1 MVAIAL
7 APLIPLIG
15 RLGIAGT
22 KTFLKSPMGKK
33 ILDSL
38 VGGSATAYGLERTG
52 VADKLF
58 NLVDDLKTGSDL
70 EAESK
75 EEREAKKEKR
85 KKQIKTVQGSRAAGM
100 TADEQKAAAER
111 GDFDFMINPLLVPD
125 PDAGKPDI
133 ETFPEL
139 TEAEKLPQT
148 TGGGIIDI
156 NELINKP
163 LINVPEKIDTDLISD
178 PIPEIEDF
186 TILTIAN
193 KDKEFVKIGK
203 KTYPKEQTE
212 LRYRTTDGRSYRV
225 VKEEFKDKDEKK
237 RIANGE
243 FVRETLPQFLEDNPT
258 IKERL
263 YTPKISG
270 TKELEK
276 IRKHYLNEHGI
287 DFKTDT
293 YKKIVSQTIGERG
306 SKELTGKQPPPSQV
320 AQREFEAILRDFAK
334 QQGMVISAPEM
345 DRYLQEFRIAIR
357 EQNPDKAVG
366 EFYSKEDLRGASNL
380 IMDTIFQGKFR
391 KEQFGSDMGFD
402 EYMDSFIKNRL
413 DRKMQ
418 TKKNLETKS
427 GTTDKRKDPMKQI
440 QTLGHTGSI
449 AQGDIL
455 FGEAVNPERYTSE
468 SFRDNI
474 DKEKLMVKYRKAL
487 KENNTK
493 EMTKIENQLKKRDL
507 RAMYIDDDG
516 FEVYI
521 GAEPKEGQ
529 LKDGGMVDIFKMTR
543 PLNAQR

>member
-1 MVAIAL
+1 MVAFVVPAGITATRVAAPVIANL
-7 APLIPLIG
+7 VRTYGPRILDAA
-15 RLGIAGT
+15 AGT
-22 KTFLKSPMGKK
+22 GIGAFIG
-33 ILDSL
+33 
-38 VGGSATAYGLERTG
+38 
-52 VADKLF
+52 DKLF
-58 NLVDDLKTGSDL
+58 NLSDDVKTGSDL

-85 KKQIKTVQGSRAAGM
+85 KEQIKTVQGSRAAGM

-111 GDFDFMINPLLVPD
+111 GDFSPMVNPFLVID
-125 PDAGKPDI
+125 PDVNKPKILD
-133 ETFPEL
+133 TPEL
-139 TEAEKLPQT
+139 TEEEKLPQT
-148 TGGGIIDI
+148 TGGSIIDI
-156 NELINKP
+156 NELINRP
-163 LINVPEKIDTDLISD
+163 LINVPEKIDTNLISD

-366 EFYSKEDLRGASNL
+366 EFYSKEDVRGASNL

-427 GTTDKRKDPMKQI
+427 GATDKRKDPMKQI

-468 SFRDNI
+468 SFKDNI

-529 LKDGGMVDIFKMTR
+529 LKDGGIVSINKMTR
-543 PLNAQR
+543 PLDGQR

>member
-1 MVAIAL
+1 MAIPAVLAL
-7 APLIPLIG
+7 GARVGMPAARELIKKYGPSILDAA
-15 RLGIAGT
+15 AGT
-22 KTFLKSPMGKK
+22 GIGAFIG
-33 ILDSL
+33 
-38 VGGSATAYGLERTG
+38 
-52 VADKLF
+52 DKLF
-58 NLVDDLKTGSDL
+58 NLSDDVKTGSDL

-111 GDFDFMINPLLVPD
+111 GDFGPMINPFLVID
-125 PDAGKPDI
+125 PDVNKPKILD
-133 ETFPEL
+133 TPEL
-139 TEAEKLPQT
+139 TEEEKLPTT
-148 TGGGIIDI
+148 TGGVIDI

-163 LINVPEKIDTDLISD
+163 LITVPENIDTNLISD

-193 KDKEFVKIGK
+193 KDKKFVKIGK

-225 VKEEFKDKDEKK
+225 VKEEFKDKDEKE

-276 IRKHYLNEHGI
+276 IRKYYLNKHGI

-306 SKELTGKQPPPSQV
+306 SKELTGKQPPPSEV
-320 AQREFEAILRDFAK
+320 AQKQFESILRDFAK
-334 QQGMVISAPEM
+334 QQGMVISGPEM

-427 GTTDKRKDPMKQI
+427 GETDKRKDPMKQI

-455 FGEAVNPERYTSE
+455 FGEAVNPKRYTSE

-474 DKEKLMVKYRKAL
+474 DKEKFMVKYRKAL

-529 LKDGGMVDIFKMTR
+529 LKDGGMVDIFKMTKSLR
-543 PLNAQR
+543 AQR